1 LIAAKAKFRSARKI
15 ERAVGYRIPDS
26 AFHPA
31 FLEAITA
38 HLNFDQLDTTLHE
51 QILQFLHD
59 FLRCDC
65 RNRPL
70 CGCPEKKFT
79 RKIIE
84 LREEGLDHHQ
94 ISGFLLDEYGVDLYP
109 ADILSFLED
118 SVHILEAIE
127 DIAQLQGEKAVVL
140 ETKRHI
146 REIVG

>member
-1 LIAAKAKFRSARKI
+1 LIAAKAKFRGVRKL
-15 ERAVGYRIPDS
+15 ERAVGFRIPDS

-38 HLNFDQLDTTLHE
+38 HVNFDYLDTLLRT

-59 FLRCDC
+59 FLRCECRDC
-65 RNRPL
+65 PL
-70 CGCPEKKFT
+70 CSCPEKKFV

-84 LREEGLDHHQ
+84 LREDGLDHHQ
-94 ISGFLLDEYGVDLYP
+94 ISGVLLDEYGIDLYS

-127 DIAQLQGEKAVVL
+127 DIAHLQGETAVES
-140 ETKRHI
+140 ETERHI
-146 REIVG
+146 RKIVG

>member
-1 LIAAKAKFRSARKI
+1 LIAAKAKFRGARKI
-15 ERAVGYRIPDS
+15 ERAAGYRIPDS

-38 HLNFDQLDTTLHE
+38 HLNFDQLDATLRE
-51 QILQFLHD
+51 QVLQFLHD

-79 RKIIE
+79 RKLIE
-84 LREEGLDHHQ
+84 LREDGLDHHQ
-94 ISGFLLDEYGVDLYP
+94 ISGILLDEYGIDLYP

-127 DIAQLQGEKAVVL
+127 DIATLQGEKAVVA

-146 REIVG
+146 RGIVG

>member
-1 LIAAKAKFRSARKI
+1 LIAGKARFRGARKI

-38 HLNFDQLDTTLHE
+38 HMNFDQLDATLRT

-59 FLRCDC
+59 FLRCEC
-65 RNRPL
+65 RDRPL

-79 RKIIE
+79 RRIIE
-84 LREEGLDHHQ
+84 LREEGYDHHQ
-94 ISGFLLDEYGVDLYP
+94 ISSLLLDEYGIDLYP

-127 DIAQLQGEKAVVL
+127 DIARLQGELAVVKDT
-140 ETKRHI
+140 EKHI
-146 REIVG
+146 REIVR

>member
-1 LIAAKAKFRSARKI
+1 MIAGKAKFRGARKI
-15 ERAVGYRIPDS
+15 ERAAGYRIPDS

-31 FLEAITA
+31 MLEAITTR
-38 HLNFDQLDTTLHE
+38 LNFDRLDTTLEE
-51 QILQFLHD
+51 QLLQFFHD

-65 RNRPL
+65 RDNPL

-79 RKIIE
+79 KRIIE

-94 ISGFLLDEYGVDLYP
+94 ISSFLLDEYGIDLYP

-127 DIAQLQGEKAVVL
+127 DIARLQGERTIES
-140 ETKRHI
+140 ETRRHI

>member
-1 LIAAKAKFRSARKI
+1 LIAGKAKFRGARKI
-15 ERAVGYRIPDS
+15 ERAAGYRIPDS

-31 FLEAITA
+31 TLEAITTR
-38 HLNFDQLDTTLHE
+38 LNFDRLDTTLEE
-51 QILQFLHD
+51 QLLQFLHD
-59 FLRCDC
+59 FLRCECHD
-65 RNRPL
+65 NPL

-79 RKIIE
+79 KKIIE

-94 ISGFLLDEYGVDLYP
+94 ISSLLLDEYGIDLYP

-127 DIAQLQGEKAVVL
+127 DIARLQGERTIVS
-140 ETKRHI
+140 ETERHI

>member
-1 LIAAKAKFRSARKI
+1 LIAAKAKFRGARKI
-15 ERAVGYRIPDS
+15 ERAVGFRIPDS

-38 HLNFDQLDTTLHE
+38 HINFDQLDIALRE

-59 FLRCDC
+59 FLRCEC
-65 RNRPL
+65 RDRPL
-70 CGCPEKKFT
+70 CGCPEKKFVK
-79 RKIIE
+79 KIIE

-94 ISGFLLDEYGVDLYP
+94 ISGSLIDEYGIDLYP

-127 DIAQLQGEKAVVL
+127 DIARLQGQVAVMR
-140 ETKRHI
+140 ETAKHI

>member
-1 LIAAKAKFRSARKI
+1 LIAGKAKFRGARKI
-15 ERAVGYRIPDS
+15 ERAAGYRIPDS

-31 FLEAITA
+31 TLEAITTR
-38 HLNFDQLDTTLHE
+38 LNFDRLDTTLEE
-51 QILQFLHD
+51 QLLQFLHD
-59 FLRCDC
+59 FLRCECYD
-65 RNRPL
+65 NPL

-79 RKIIE
+79 KKIIE

-94 ISGFLLDEYGVDLYP
+94 ISSLLLDEYGIDLYP

-127 DIAQLQGEKAVVL
+127 DIARLQGERTIVS
-140 ETKRHI
+140 ETERHI